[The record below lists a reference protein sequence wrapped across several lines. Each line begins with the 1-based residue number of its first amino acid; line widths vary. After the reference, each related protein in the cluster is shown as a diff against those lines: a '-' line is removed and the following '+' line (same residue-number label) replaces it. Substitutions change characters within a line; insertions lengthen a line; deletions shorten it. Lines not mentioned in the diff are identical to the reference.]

1 MSQESTGT
9 VKKTKRK
16 TKKNFINIIDV
27 SKKYSLGEV
36 MVIALDSVTVSIH
49 RGEIVSIV
57 GPSGSGKTTL
67 LNLIGALDYLDSG
80 TITVDGQELNKLSDR
95 ELSFVRRETIGYV
108 FQNFNLLEELNAE
121 KNIEM
126 PLILSRKPKE
136 ERKKRVEELLSAVGL
151 LERRNH
157 KPDQLS
163 GGEQQR
169 VAIARALAN
178 DPEIILADEPTGNL
192 DSSTGKRILDL
203 LIDLSKEHKK
213 TLIYVTHSNAQATLA
228 QRQLVMN
235 DGTIIKDLSKE

>member
-1 MSQESTGT
+1 MSRKSTKT
-9 VKKTKRK
+9 EIKTKRK
-16 TKKNFINIIDV
+16 IKKNFINVTNV

-36 MVIALDSVTVSIH
+36 LVKALDNVTVSIN

-67 LNLIGALDYLDSG
+67 LNLIGALDYFDSG
-80 TITVDGQELNKLSDR
+80 TITIDGQELNSLNDR

-108 FQNFNLLEELNAE
+108 FQNFNLLEEINAE

-126 PLILSRKPKE
+126 PLILSKKPKE
-136 ERKKRVEELLSAVGL
+136 ERKEITEELLSAVGL
-151 LERRNH
+151 LERRKH

-192 DSSTGKRILDL
+192 DSSTGERILNL
-203 LIDLSKEHKK
+203 LIDLSKEQKK
-213 TLIYVTHSNAQATLA
+213 TLIYVTHDNEQAILA
-228 QRQLVMN
+228 QRQLIMN
-235 DGTIIKDLSKE
+235 DGTIVQDVYMK

>member
-1 MSQESTGT
+1 MSQESTST
-9 VKKTKRK
+9 ARKTKRK

-49 RGEIVSIV
+49 KGEIVSIV

-126 PLILSRKPKE
+126 PLILSKKPKE
-136 ERKKRVEELLSAVGL
+136 ERKIRVEELLGAVGL

-213 TLIYVTHSNAQATLA
+213 TLIYVTHSNDQAILA

-235 DGTIIKDLSKE
+235 DGTIIEDLSKE

>member
-213 TLIYVTHSNAQATLA
+213 TLIYVTHSNAQAILA